1 MNYLHELSR
10 ETMSMH
16 YRVRLTPKLDCS
28 RNILNDM
35 LLVIT
40 LADCKVDV
48 LETQHG
54 TCEEGAREIR

>member
-1 MNYLHELSR
+1 
-10 ETMSMH
+10 
-16 YRVRLTPKLDCS
+16 
-28 RNILNDM
+28 M

-54 TCEEGAREIR
+54 TCEEGARNIQ

>member
-1 MNYLHELSR
+1 
-10 ETMSMH
+10 
-16 YRVRLTPKLDCS
+16 
-28 RNILNDM
+28 M

-54 TCEEGAREIR
+54 TYKEGVREIQLVSAWVTKI

>member
-1 MNYLHELSR
+1 
-10 ETMSMH
+10 MSMH
-16 YRVRLTPKLDCS
+16 YQLRLTPKLDCS

-54 TCEEGAREIR
+54 AYEEGVSECVSDYDMKNAL